1 MHLCILTLVKLI
13 FSSVFSLW
21 LQCFVQSVNMY
32 KHVCDVS
39 KLKLT
44 VEDLIKYYKPA
55 TSVGLGMAGPAHGR
69 VFIVHVTVY

>member
-1 MHLCILTLVKLI
+1 
-13 FSSVFSLW
+13 
-21 LQCFVQSVNMY
+21 MY

-69 VFIVHVTVY
+69 VFIVHVTVYRVCMCAWASGNVNAFSQSSMSPTG